1 MAMRHY
7 IVKLGRI
14 RTVTVITLIST
25 VFSIML
31 TVLLMTL
38 FGMEI
43 TAPPLVI
50 SALVPLIVASA
61 VSWGVVEV
69 LFRVHRLEE
78 EIRRVATYDML
89 TGVMTRRAF
98 FNAADPVLRIA
109 GRNRTPV
116 STLSIDIDD
125 FKRINDSHGH
135 SAGDAALCAF
145 GSVLRECARKSDIVG
160 RIGGEEFAL
169 LLPDT
174 DLGGAVNLA
183 CKIRTAMQDA
193 VIGTG
198 DGIIHFTVSIGAA
211 QSDESGDMVLEALLR
226 QSDLAL
232 YRAKRSGKDR
242 IIAYPLEE
250 PAAQP
255 VAV

>member
-1 MAMRHY
+1 MRHY

-14 RTVTVITLIST
+14 RTVIIITLVSC
-25 VFSIML
+25 VLSIVL
-31 TVLLMTL
+31 TALLMTL
-38 FGMEI
+38 FGMELD
-43 TAPPLVI
+43 TPSLVI
-50 SALVPLIVASA
+50 SALVPLIVAST

-98 FNAADPVLRIA
+98 FNAAESVLRVA
-109 GRNRTPV
+109 GRNKMPV
-116 STLSIDIDD
+116 SALSIDIDD
-125 FKRINDSHGH
+125 FKHINDSHGH

-145 GSVLRECARKSDIVG
+145 GSVLRDCARKSDIVG

-174 DLGGAVNLA
+174 DLAGAVNLA
-183 CKIRTAMQDA
+183 GKIRAAMPGA
-193 VIGTG
+193 VIGTST
-198 DGIIHFTVSIGAA
+198 GIIHFTVSIGAT
-211 QSDESGDMVLEALLR
+211 QSAENGSMTLEALLR

-232 YRAKRSGKDR
+232 YRAKRSGKDS
-242 IIAYPLEE
+242 IVEYSGEE
-250 PAAQP
+250 ALAQAA
-255 VAV
+255 AV

>member
-1 MAMRHY
+1 MRHY

-14 RTVTVITLIST
+14 RTVTIITLVSC
-25 VFSIML
+25 VLSIAL
-31 TVLLMTL
+31 TALLMTL
-38 FGMEI
+38 FGMELD
-43 TAPPLVI
+43 TLSLVI
-50 SALVPLIVASA
+50 SALVPLIVAST

-78 EIRRVATYDML
+78 EVRRVATYDML

-98 FNAADPVLRIA
+98 FNSAESALRIA
-109 GRNRTPV
+109 SRNKTPV

-135 SAGDAALCAF
+135 SAGDAALCTF
-145 GSVLRECARKSDIVG
+145 GTVLRECARKSDIVG

-174 DLGGAVNLA
+174 DLAGAVNFA
-183 CKIRTAMQDA
+183 SKIRGAMQNA

-198 DGIIHFTVSIGAA
+198 NGILRFTVSIGATQA
-211 QSDESGDMVLEALLR
+211 NESGAMTLESLLR

-232 YRAKRSGKDR
+232 YRAKRSGKDCV
-242 IIAYPLEE
+242 IAYPAEE
-250 PAAQP
+250 PAVQA
-255 VAV
+255 AAG

>member
-1 MAMRHY
+1 MRHY

-14 RTVTVITLIST
+14 RTVTIITLVSC
-25 VFSIML
+25 VLSIVL
-31 TVLLMTL
+31 TALLMTM
-38 FGMEI
+38 FGMELD
-43 TAPPLVI
+43 TPSLVI
-50 SALVPLIVASA
+50 SALVPLIVAST

-78 EIRRVATYDML
+78 EVRRVATYDML

-98 FNAADPVLRIA
+98 FNAADSVLRIA
-109 GRNRTPV
+109 GRNKTPV

-125 FKRINDSHGH
+125 FKRINDNHGH
-135 SAGDAALCAF
+135 SAGDAALCTF
-145 GSVLRECARKSDIVG
+145 GAILKECARKSDIVG

-174 DLGGAVNLA
+174 DLDGAINLA
-183 CKIRTAMQDA
+183 RKIRAAMQNA

-198 DGIIHFTVSIGAA
+198 DGIVHFTVSIGAT
-211 QSDESGDMVLEALLR
+211 QSDESGAMTLEALLR
-226 QSDLAL
+226 QSDLVL
-232 YRAKRSGKDR
+232 YRAKRSGKDCV
-242 IIAYPLEE
+242 IAYPVEE
-250 PAAQP
+250 PVAQA

>member
-1 MAMRHY
+1 MRHY

-14 RTVTVITLIST
+14 RTVTIITLVSC
-25 VFSIML
+25 VLSIVL
-31 TVLLMTL
+31 TALLMTL
-38 FGMEI
+38 LGMELD
-43 TAPPLVI
+43 TPSLVI
-50 SALVPLIVASA
+50 SALVPLIVAST

-98 FNAADPVLRIA
+98 FNAAESVLRVA
-109 GRNRTPV
+109 GRNKMPV

-145 GSVLRECARKSDIVG
+145 GSILRDCARKSDIVG

-174 DLGGAVNLA
+174 DLAGAVNLA
-183 CKIRTAMQDA
+183 GKIRAAMQNA

-198 DGIIHFTVSIGAA
+198 AGIVHFTVSIGAT
-211 QSDESGDMVLEALLR
+211 QSAGNGSMTLEALLR
-226 QSDLAL
+226 QSDQAL
-232 YRAKRSGKDR
+232 YRAKRSGKDS
-242 IIAYPLEE
+242 IVAYSVEE
-250 PAAQP
+250 VLPQAAT
-255 VAV
+255 V

>member
-1 MAMRHY
+1 MRHY

-14 RTVTVITLIST
+14 KTVTIITLVSC
-25 VFSIML
+25 VLSIVL
-31 TVLLMTL
+31 TALLMTM
-38 FGMEI
+38 FGMELD
-43 TAPPLVI
+43 TPSLVI
-50 SALVPLIVASA
+50 SALVPLIVAST

-98 FNAADPVLRIA
+98 FNAAESVLRVA

-145 GSVLRECARKSDIVG
+145 GSVLRDCARKSDIVG

-174 DLGGAVNLA
+174 DLAGAVNLA
-183 CKIRTAMQDA
+183 GKIRAAMPNA

-198 DGIIHFTVSIGAA
+198 TGIVHFTVSIGAT
-211 QSDESGDMVLEALLR
+211 QSDESGSMTLEALLR

-232 YRAKRSGKDR
+232 YRAKRSGKDS
-242 IIAYPLEE
+242 IVAYSVEE
-250 PAAQP
+250 ALAPAA
-255 VAV
+255 AA